1 MLQNWKFFFG
11 KVNQTTRDALEAA
24 VGLCASRTHYEV
36 EVEHYLVKLLDETDS
51 DLQRV
56 LQHFGVDK
64 SRLASELTRSLD
76 RMKTGNGRGPVLSQ
90 MLVRMLTEA
99 WLLGSVDYNAGQIRS
114 GFTILA
120 LVTNDDLT
128 RIVRDVSKELQ
139 KIQPDALRQNLLQI
153 VSGSH
158 EDAITA
164 PAEESGAAAPGTGQP
179 RAAGGKT
186 PNLDQY
192 TVNLTER
199 ARAGKIDPVLGRD
212 FEIRQVVDILTRRR
226 QNNPILTGEA
236 GVGKTAV
243 VEGFALRIAHGD
255 VPPVLQNVTLRTL
268 DLALLQAGAGVKGE
282 FENRLKGLIEEVKA
296 SPTPIILF
304 IDEAHTMIGAGGQA
318 GQNDAANLLK
328 PALARGELRTIAATT
343 WSEYK
348 KYFEKDAA
356 LARRFQVIKVEEP
369 TEEQCDGMLRGVK
382 ATLEKHH
389 KVAILDEALTT
400 AVQLSQRYISG
411 RQLPDKA
418 ISVLDTACA
427 RVSLGQNATPA
438 SLEDAQRQI
447 ESIETELGIVDRE
460 NAVGTCNAERMTKLL
475 AEKEAAASRVLE
487 LQSRLEREREV
498 VNQIIL
504 LRAKIEEARSSKPQL
519 QPVLGNGGAGLSVES
534 APQ

>member
-11 KVNQTTRDALEAA
+11 KVNQTTRDALESA

-36 EVEHYLVKLLDETDS
+36 EVEHYLMKLLDETDS
-51 DLQRV
+51 DLQRI
-56 LQHFGVDK
+56 LKHFGVDQ
-64 SRLASELTRSLD
+64 SRLATDLTRSLD

-90 MLVRMLTEA
+90 MIVHMLTEA
-99 WLLGSVDYNAGQIRS
+99 WLLGSVDYGAAQIRS
-114 GFTILA
+114 AFTMMA
-120 LVTNDDLT
+120 LYSNEDLT
-128 RIVRDVSKELQ
+128 RIIRDVSKELQ
-139 KIQPDALRQNLLQI
+139 KIQPDALRQNLLTI
-153 VSGSH
+153 VAGSH

-164 PAEESGAAAPGTGQP
+164 AAEEPGAASSGADRP

-192 TVNLTER
+192 TINLSER
-199 ARAGKIDPVLGRD
+199 AKSGKIDPVLGRD
-212 FEIRQVVDILTRRR
+212 FEIRQVIDILTRRR

-243 VEGFALRIAHGD
+243 VEGFASRIAQGD
-255 VPPVLQNVTLRTL
+255 VPPILQNVTLRTL

-348 KYFEKDAA
+348 KYFEKDPA
-356 LARRFQVIKVEEP
+356 LARRFQVVKVEEP
-369 TEEQCDGMLRGVK
+369 HEEQCRVMLRGVVP
-382 ATLEKHH
+382 ALENHH
-389 KVAILDEALTT
+389 NVRILDEGLAA
-400 AVQLSQRYISG
+400 AVRLSHRYLPD

-418 ISVLDTACA
+418 VSVLDTACA
-427 RVSLGQNATPA
+427 RLALGQNTIPPA
-438 SLEDAQRQI
+438 IEDAMRTLDDLAVQTRVLGRESALGVDHRERLEQI
-447 ESIETELGIVDRE
+447 AKWRAETEGGLAAMRE
-460 NAVGTCNAERMTKLL
+460 RW
-475 AEKEAAASRVLE
+475 EKEKDLVSRI
-487 LQSRLEREREV
+487 REV
-498 VNQIIL
+498 
-504 LRAKIEEARSSKPQL
+504 RSKLES
-519 QPVLGNGGAGLSVES
+519 GGAPAQAVSGDGQSTGAQPAVDTG
-534 APQ
+534 A